1 MAVAN
6 EDDDGFTVETR
17 WVGADELTILA
28 PNQFVMN
35 YQAIGVEFLAQ
46 HRAGSASGPER

>member
-1 MAVAN
+1 MAVVN

-28 PNQFVMN
+28 PNQ
-35 YQAIGVEFLAQ
+35 L
-46 HRAGSASGPER
+46 P